1 MDSGLNRLKD
11 GTEGVEELNRKKVCF
26 WFTYC
31 FDRALSLNFGRSPNY
46 SEYVSSSYNNYTIE
60 YADSLVSYDISVGYP
75 QLPEDGGRDAI
86 FIWFD
91 IAKLQGSIYE
101 KLYSA
106 KAQVSALFMN
116 FACPRTR
123 S

>member
-11 GTEGVEELNRKKVCF
+11 GTEGVEELNRKKICF

-46 SEYVSSSYNNYTIE
+46 SEYVSPSCRDSNIE
-60 YADSLVSYDISVGYP
+60 YADGRTSYDISVGYP
-75 QLPEDGGRDAI
+75 QLPEDGGRDVI
-86 FIWFD
+86 FLWFD
-91 IAKLQGSIYE
+91 IAKLQGNIYE

-106 KAQVSALFMN
+106 KAQVSAFR
-116 FACPRTR
+116 P
-123 S
+123 